1 MQRRLAISQ
10 RAVHALRFR
19 GDHLGDLLLPADPG
33 RGEDVKTRTAI
44 EQQLDEV
51 FIPAFDGQVQ
61 RSPTVGVLRVRVA
74 AMVDQEPDS
83 VMGTCVYGHVQWG
96 RTVLVFRIGIG
107 ARVEEFAQAIQVPR
121 SRCLMQSQRL

>member
-10 RAVHALRFR
+10 GVVHALWFG
-19 GDHLGDLLLPADPG
+19 GDHLGDLLHPTDPG
-33 RGEDVKTRTAI
+33 RSEDVEAGTTI
-44 EQQLDEV
+44 EQQLGEILVPTLDS
-51 FIPAFDGQVQ
+51 QVQ
-61 RSPTVGVLRVRVA
+61 RPPTVGVLRVRVA

-96 RTVLVFRIGIG
+96 RTVLVSRIGIG
-107 ARVEEFAQAIQVPR
+107 TRVEEFAQAIQVPR